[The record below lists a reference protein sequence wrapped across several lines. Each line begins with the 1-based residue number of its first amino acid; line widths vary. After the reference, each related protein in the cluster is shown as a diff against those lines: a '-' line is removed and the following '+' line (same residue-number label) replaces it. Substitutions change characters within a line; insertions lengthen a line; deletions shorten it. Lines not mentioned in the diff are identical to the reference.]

1 MTYIAETARVDV
13 KARERPGLW
22 ALVGNTPLI
31 PLNKILGDRIPAGVK
46 ILAKAEW
53 FNPSG
58 SVKDRPAVAILEHA
72 WLNGHLSN
80 DKVFLD
86 STSGNMGIAYAM
98 LGAALGIPIE
108 LAIPEN
114 ATPERLTILRGF
126 GARLNLTDPME
137 GSEGAHELAR
147 ELAASDP
154 GRYYYADQYSNP
166 ANWRAH
172 YTTTG
177 PEIYAQTHGEVTHF
191 IAGMG
196 TTGTITG
203 TGRSLKERDPA
214 VQVIGVQPDSPFHG
228 LEGLKHLASTDTPA
242 IFDPGVVDQTRTV
255 ATESAYTTLKQIA
268 KEEGLFIG
276 VSAAAAVLAAYQ
288 VASELEHGVLVVL
301 LPDSGM
307 KYLSQPFWRQA

>member
-1 MTYIAETARVDV
+1 MTFIADTARVDLQT
-13 KARERPGLW
+13 RQRPKLW
-22 ALVGNTPLI
+22 DLVGDTPLI
-31 PLNKILGDRIPAGVK
+31 PLNNIFNDRVPVGVK

-72 WLNGHLSN
+72 WLNGHLS
-80 DKVFLD
+80 DGEVFLD

-126 GARLNLTDPME
+126 GAGLHLTDPLE
-137 GSEGAHELAR
+137 GSEGAHQFALELA
-147 ELAASDP
+147 SGDP
-154 GRYYYADQYSNP
+154 EKYYYADQYSNP
-166 ANWRAH
+166 ANWQAH
-172 YTTTG
+172 FNSTG
-177 PEIYAQTHGEVTHF
+177 PEIFEQTHAEVTHF

-203 TGRSLKERDPA
+203 TGRYLKERNPA
-214 VQVIGVQPDSPFHG
+214 VQIIGVQPDSPFHG
-228 LEGLKHLASTDTPA
+228 LEGLKHLATTDTPA
-242 IFDPGVVDQTRTV
+242 IYDPDVVDRIQTI
-255 ATESAYTTLKQIA
+255 ATEAAYDTLKQIA
-268 KEEGLFIG
+268 REEGLFVG
-276 VSAAAAVLAAYQ
+276 VSAAAAVSAAYQ
-288 VASELEHGVLVVL
+288 VAMDLRSGVVVAL